1 MSKHSLPD
9 PPGHEEFAELAAGW
23 ALHAL
28 EPDDESRFSAHLLGC
43 AHCQRAVEAYEG
55 ALAELSFLAPAVEPP
70 PRLGDRIRS
79 EVARDVRATPPDPT
93 GYRPVSELRPSSRRS
108 TVGRGARV
116 LAAAAAVIAVA
127 LGAANVVQYQRA
139 EQIRD
144 QAAAEL
150 EAEQREVS
158 RRAELIRRMTQPGV
172 EVTTLTQAGGGPVMG
187 YVMVHDRTVDVL
199 TDGMPRNDPD
209 TEYVLW
215 RVGREGTPTA
225 MGKFDVGDDIDLAGA
240 GRLPSGARAID
251 AYAVSLELRQDGLPA
266 SPTKVVADGKAAN

>member
-1 MSKHSLPD
+1 MSRHSLPD

-43 AHCQRAVEAYEG
+43 SHCQRAVEGYEG

-70 PRLGDRIRS
+70 PRVGERIRS
-79 EVARDVRATPPDPT
+79 EVARDIRQTPPDL
-93 GYRPVSELRPSSRRS
+93 GDYRPVPEFRPALRRS
-108 TVGRGARV
+108 AAGRGARA

-127 LGAANVVQYQRA
+127 LGAVNVVQYQGA
-139 EQIRD
+139 EQARD
-144 QAAAEL
+144 DAAAAL

-172 EVTTLTQAGGGPVMG
+172 DVTTLTQAGGGPVMG

-199 TDGMPRNDPD
+199 TDGMPRNDRD

-215 RVGREGTPTA
+215 MVGREGTPAA
-225 MGKFDVGDDIDLAGA
+225 MGKFNVADDIDLARA
-240 GRLPSGARAID
+240 GRLPSGSGSVD
-251 AYAVSLELRQDGLPA
+251 AYAVSIEPRQDGLPA
-266 SPTKVVADGKAAN
+266 SPTRVVADGKAAN